1 MCTRLMLLNYQS
13 KVGSLGY
20 MYTILS
26 EHCHL
31 AHALG
36 SIYTNIYTT
45 IRLVISVMKQTC
57 VSQPSVFTFLLTLPV
72 VSVLWHLFFVN
83 DYGH

>member
-1 MCTRLMLLNYQS
+1 MHKANASQ
-13 KVGSLGY
+13 
-20 MYTILS
+20 LS
-26 EHCHL
+26 EQSWKFGIYVYHTFRTLSSCTCT
-31 AHALG
+31 G
-36 SIYTNIYTT
+36 IYTNIYTT